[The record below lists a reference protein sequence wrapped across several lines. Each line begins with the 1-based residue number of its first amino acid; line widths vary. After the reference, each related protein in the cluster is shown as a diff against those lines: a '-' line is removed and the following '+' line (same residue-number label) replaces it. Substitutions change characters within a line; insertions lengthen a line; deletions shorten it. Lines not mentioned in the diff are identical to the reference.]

1 MRKSATTA
9 TAAAA
14 LAAALPTTQAWAAA
28 RSTATKAT
36 AKKKVTIVTKSFTG
50 TAVDAG
56 EFGPLQVTVFVRKT
70 TTTIGARRTVARR
83 ITAVKVPVYP
93 DHTDRSVYISQQAL
107 PLLIEETLKAQ
118 SAKIYLISNA
128 TYTSDAF
135 GQSLQAAILQSKAW

>member
-1 MRKSATTA
+1 
-9 TAAAA
+9 
-14 LAAALPTTQAWAAA
+14 
-28 RSTATKAT
+28 
-36 AKKKVTIVTKSFTG
+36 
-50 TAVDAG
+50 
-56 EFGPLQVTVFVRKT
+56 
-70 TTTIGARRTVARR
+70 
-83 ITAVKVPVYP
+83 VYP